1 MTLKA
6 YQKIA
11 VQSYFERQQQQHQQT
26 PQSKE
31 LIKSHQAAKLR
42 LSQTSNATNGTIA
55 HKSNLKCAAVMDS
68 NGLSL
73 NESIVI
79 RSQLLPVNKLSTSMD
94 SILQTRLSLPNKLS
108 QIINLTTQL
117 TAQKQTSNA
126 NNKLLGRPTD
136 RTNPPK
142 LNSPSNS
149 QTNQTQRSTVVTVEK
164 NNLQSI
170 NESGVPPPPKRK
182 INCAVIPV
190 RR

>member
-6 YQKIA
+6 YQKNA
-11 VQSYFERQQQQHQQT
+11 VQSYFERQQQQHQQN

-31 LIKSHQAAKLR
+31 IIKSHQAAKLR
-42 LSQTSNATNGTIA
+42 LNQTSNATNGTIA
-55 HKSNLKCAAVMDS
+55 HESNLKCAAVMDS
-68 NGLSL
+68 NGL

-79 RSQLLPVNKLSTSMD
+79 RSQQTVNKLSTSMD
-94 SILQTRLSLPNKLS
+94 SIPQTRLSLPIKLS

-126 NNKLLGRPTD
+126 YQLERPTG
-136 RTNPPK
+136 RANPPK
-142 LNSPSNS
+142 LNSPANS
-149 QTNQTQRSTVVTVEK
+149 PTNQTQRSTVTTVEQ

-170 NESGVPPPPKRK
+170 NESGVPPPPPRK